1 MKLVI
6 SVFLLLVSATT
17 TLAAVHTGETISRE
31 RKAFSLVEMMKVLV
45 SNDERVGEGQE
56 LTQAELNRISYF
68 LHYYQFDSF
77 DLAAS
82 KEELARQTMG
92 ADVKNPL
99 ELERFLSD
107 FSWIRGRMNDW
118 ELGSGLK
125 CKFAYYDWLDWAIR
139 VDPCKGEDS
148 PCRSKGTDRRTIA
161 GLCWEKENYR
171 D

>member
-1 MKLVI
+1 MKLAI
-6 SVFLLLVSATT
+6 PVFLLLSLTTSAF
-17 TLAAVHTGETISRE
+17 AAVHSGEAISRE
-31 RKAFSLVEMMKVLV
+31 RKAFSLVEMMKALAN
-45 SNDERVGEGQE
+45 NDDRADEGQE
-56 LTQAELNRISYF
+56 LTQSELNRISYF

-82 KEELARQTMG
+82 KDELARQSVQTG
-92 ADVKNPL
+92 VKNSF

-139 VDPCKGEDS
+139 VDPCKAENS
-148 PCRSKGTDRRTIA
+148 PCRSKGTDKRTIA
-161 GLCWEKENYR
+161 GLCWEKEKYR